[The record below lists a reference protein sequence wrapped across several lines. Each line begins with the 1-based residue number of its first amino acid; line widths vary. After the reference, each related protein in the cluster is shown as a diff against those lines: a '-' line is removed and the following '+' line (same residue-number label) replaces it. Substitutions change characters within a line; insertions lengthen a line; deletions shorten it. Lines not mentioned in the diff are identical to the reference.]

1 MTVGDT
7 LAGAGGMPIPP
18 KQPILL
24 SSLLREYSCSLFDA
38 EASNYETTP
47 ELSDSLR
54 LLAVKIEGRLLR
66 TALHGKD
73 GILRVFIGD
82 LTYHLDE
89 ETMTSVV
96 REALK
101 AQIDAHL
108 RRREYQV
115 DGPLPSPP
123 QGLIE
128 APKQAGMVSVPE
140 AQQHVKARDVA
151 KDRRTFVE
159 AILLEKGWS
168 ILDWANEATV
178 AYHTAADYLLGKRT
192 PYRSTLLKLA
202 KALGVPPNQLPE

>member
-1 MTVGDT
+1 MDEIRKPTLTPELKEEIARAQYVIDKTYWAKLQPLRMTVGDT

-38 EASNYETTP
+38 ESINYETTP

-89 ETMTSVV
+89 ETMT
-96 REALK
+96 
-101 AQIDAHL
+101 
-108 RRREYQV
+108 
-115 DGPLPSPP
+115 
-123 QGLIE
+123 
-128 APKQAGMVSVPE
+128 
-140 AQQHVKARDVA
+140 
-151 KDRRTFVE
+151 
-159 AILLEKGWS
+159 
-168 ILDWANEATV
+168 
-178 AYHTAADYLLGKRT
+178 
-192 PYRSTLLKLA
+192 
-202 KALGVPPNQLPE
+202 